1 MMRVFAVVMV
11 LMLAILQYRLWVG
24 DGSLAEVWALKGQVE
39 AQGTQN
45 AALTQ
50 RNRRLEADVIDLKQ
64 GNEVVEDRARHELGL
79 IRHDETF
86 FQIVDQ

>member
-64 GNEVVEDRARHELGL
+64 GNEVVEDRARRELGL

>member
-64 GNEVVEDRARHELGL
+64 GNEVVDDRARHELGL